1 MKRNLFKFFAVSLIS
16 AAMVTFFCHF
26 ENEEMSYMFVLII
39 CPKMGWLFN
48 LTSYEE
54 KDQNH
59 IFYDQC
65 VY

>member
-1 MKRNLFKFFAVSLIS
+1 
-16 AAMVTFFCHF
+16 MVTFFCHF